1 MYKANEIFK
10 RNVENL
16 LNSPYNTKG
25 QNVRPKYKDGTEIG
39 WFNAFNVGE
48 NDENSLL
55 IVSMVE
61 NVKGKGGSHYLLPKV
76 KEIFETY

>member
-1 MYKANEIFK
+1 MKIITLTVDGLTGTAEIK
-10 RNVENL
+10 QSKDDN
-16 LNSPYNTKG
+16 
-25 QNVRPKYKDGTEIG
+25 DGTEIG

-48 NDENSLL
+48 NDTNSLL

-76 KEIFETY
+76 KEIFGTY